1 MFGNSKSR
9 DMVAMLVDHLDKSL
23 AAGER
28 LGELRFTP
36 RPITAGMS
44 ADEILSEHARLR
56 EFLDGLRALEMT
68 LAARVDKARSWAR
81 EMKARDGNLKLMAS
95 LFLTGTQALY
105 DAMQEIAD
113 PRYQDFN
120 GGDQALFFLKTRGL
134 IAEHVDTLDGV
145 THIGIG
151 EAYMIVGRIQLGAL
165 LDLCA
170 TFIDTLD
177 LHYKL
182 FPRPEEAAAAL
193 GDDALTARS
202 AAQLQ

>member
-1 MFGNSKSR
+1 MFGKSKSKE
-9 DMVAMLVDHLDKSL
+9 MVALLVDHLDKSL

-28 LGELRFTP
+28 LGEMSFTP
-36 RPITAGMS
+36 RAIA
-44 ADEILSEHARLR
+44 ADMNADQILAEHARLR

-68 LAARVDKARSWAR
+68 LAARIDKARSWAR
-81 EMKARDGNLKLMAS
+81 EMKSRDGNLKLMAS
-95 LFLTGTQALY
+95 LFLTGTQALA

-120 GGDQALFFLKTRGL
+120 GGDQALYFLKTRAL
-134 IAEHVDTLDGV
+134 VPEHADTIDRVTRIGV
-145 THIGIG
+145 G

-182 FPRPEEAAAAL
+182 FPRAEPAIAI
-193 GDDALTARS
+193 GDDGVAQ
-202 AAQLQ
+202 AASQLH

>member
-1 MFGNSKSR
+1 MFGKNKSR
-9 DMVAMLVDHLDKSL
+9 DMVALLVDHLDKSL

-28 LGELRFTP
+28 LGELSFTP
-36 RPITAGMS
+36 RPILAGMS
-44 ADEILSEHARLR
+44 ADEILAEHARLR

-95 LFLTGTQALY
+95 LFLTGTQALH
-105 DAMQEIAD
+105 DAMQEIGD

-134 IAEHVDTLDGV
+134 VAEHVDTLDAVTRIGV
-145 THIGIG
+145 G

-182 FPRPEEAAAAL
+182 FPRPEDAVAAL
-193 GDDALTARS
+193 AEDAGNARS
-202 AAQLQ
+202 AAQLH

>member
-1 MFGNSKSR
+1 MFGKNKSR
-9 DMVAMLVDHLDKSL
+9 DMVALLVDHLDKSL

-28 LGELRFTP
+28 LGELSFTP
-36 RPITAGMS
+36 RPIMAGMS
-44 ADEILSEHARLR
+44 ADDILAEHARLR

-95 LFLTGTQALY
+95 LFLTGTQALH
-105 DAMQEIAD
+105 DAMQEIGD

-120 GGDQALFFLKTRGL
+120 GGDQALFFLKSRGL
-134 IAEHVDTLDGV
+134 VAEHVDTLDFV
-145 THIGIG
+145 TRIGIG

-193 GDDALTARS
+193 AEDAMTPRS
-202 AAQLQ
+202 AAQLH

>member
-1 MFGNSKSR
+1 MFGKNKSR
-9 DMVAMLVDHLDKSL
+9 DMVSLLVDHLDKSL

-28 LGELRFTP
+28 LGELSFAP

-44 ADEILSEHARLR
+44 ADDILAEHARLR
-56 EFLDGLRALEMT
+56 DFLDGLRALEMT
-68 LAARVDKARSWAR
+68 LAARVEQARSWAR
-81 EMKARDGNLKLMAS
+81 EMRARDGNLKLMAS
-95 LFLTGTQALY
+95 LFLTGTQALH
-105 DAMQEIAD
+105 DALQEIAD

-120 GGDQALFFLKTRGL
+120 GGDQALFFLKSRGL
-134 IAEHVDTLDGV
+134 VAEHVDTLEFV
-145 THIGIG
+145 TRIGIG

-193 GDDALTARS
+193 ADDAMPARA
-202 AAQLQ
+202 AAQLH

>member
-1 MFGNSKSR
+1 MFGKSKSQE
-9 DMVAMLVDHLDKSL
+9 MVALLVDHLDKSL

-28 LGELRFTP
+28 LGDLSFTP
-36 RPITAGMS
+36 RPISADMS
-44 ADEILSEHARLR
+44 ADDILSENARLR
-56 EFLDGLRALEMT
+56 EFLDGLRVLEMT

-81 EMKARDGNLKLMAS
+81 EMKVRDGNLKLMSS
-95 LFLTGTQALY
+95 LFLTGTQALN

-120 GGDQALFFLKTRGL
+120 GGDQALYFLKTRGL
-134 IAEHVDTLDGV
+134 IAEHADSLDDV
-145 THIGIG
+145 THIGVG

-182 FPRPEEAAAAL
+182 FPRAEATVVVGDESAAMHAAARL
-193 GDDALTARS
+193 H
-202 AAQLQ
+202 

>member
-28 LGELRFTP
+28 LGELSFTP

-44 ADEILSEHARLR
+44 AEEILSEHARLR

-134 IAEHVDTLDGV
+134 IAEHVDTLDSV

-151 EAYMIVGRIQLGAL
+151 DAYMIVGRIQLGAL

-182 FPRPEEAAAAL
+182 FPRAEEAAAAL
-193 GDDALTARS
+193 ADDTLTARS
-202 AAQLQ
+202 AAQLH